1 MVLPAKEL
9 PCLTSWA
16 RPASCRADVRVK
28 RSADGVYQSVS
39 ASCVQTLCVVWA
51 VARRRSEA
59 PVIRLVTVNFPVSV
73 LFSVWAASWKVK

>member
-1 MVLPAKEL
+1 MPSNQRTLRLKVLSSFASEISAPSRTVLPAKEL

-39 ASCVQTLCVVWA
+39 ASCVQTLCVV
-51 VARRRSEA
+51 
-59 PVIRLVTVNFPVSV
+59 
-73 LFSVWAASWKVK
+73 